1 MWVSDRLLLDYQ
13 RCDRRAFLDL
23 WGDANHRDPPSDYLR
38 KLYADGQHHRQQVLA
53 AHTYTTPS
61 YPEQAW
67 QAGAAATAALMAQ
80 GVPTIYQPVLLQE
93 DSGFSLLSQPDLLV
107 KYPGPSRWGEWSY
120 RPVSIRLGKR
130 PKLDYQIV
138 AAFQAYLLAQVQ
150 DALPDVALLML
161 REKGTYEVNLEVRLP
176 QLQEILQACLA
187 MLRSRQE
194 PEVFISRNRC
204 ELCHWFSHC
213 YALAQSQQHLSLL
226 PGVTPNR
233 YSHLQLAG
241 ITSLEAL
248 AQINPL
254 QLARRTGFD
263 PAIAVKLV
271 RQAQATLYQQPI
283 LITDELQA
291 NRSPHRGE
299 VYTTTDWGTAA
310 PFLGSGGTDTL
321 PLALTLPAAP
331 VEFYFD
337 VEAEPDLNLTYL
349 HGLLV
354 VDRVNRTETF
364 YSLLAEQL
372 GTEEQVWRRFLALV
386 DRYPDAPIFH
396 FCPFEV
402 QVVQQLA
409 QAYATPP
416 ALLQRLLPR
425 FVDIHAWVTRTVTL
439 PIENYALK
447 SIARWLGFDWRDAEA
462 NGAQSV
468 CWYNQWLQ
476 TGERRYLE
484 AIQRYNEDDCRA
496 TYHVKQWLAEFIAH
510 RSDRQLTTG

>member
-1 MWVSDRLLLDYQ
+1 MITDQLLLDYQ
-13 RCDRRAFLDL
+13 RCDRRAYLDL
-23 WGDANHRDPPSDYLR
+23 WGDRAHRDPPTDYLR
-38 KLYADGQHHRQQVLA
+38 KLHQDGQRHREQVLA
-53 AHTYTTPS
+53 NHLYTIPS
-61 YPEQAW
+61 YPDQAW
-67 QAGAAATAALMAQ
+67 QAGAEATEALMAE
-80 GVPTIYQPVLLQE
+80 GVDAIHQPILLYTDTE
-93 DSGFSLLSQPDLLV
+93 ITYLSQPDLLV
-107 KYPGPSRWGEWSY
+107 KYPGSSRWGDWSY

-138 AAFQAYLLAQVQ
+138 AAFQAYLLGQVQ
-150 DALPDVALLML
+150 AALPDTALIIL
-161 REKGTYEVNLEVRLP
+161 REKGGYRVDLETRLP
-176 QLQEILQACLA
+176 QLQDILQACLA
-187 MLRSRQE
+187 MLRSQQQ

-213 YALAQSQQHLSLL
+213 YDTAQRQQHLSLL

-233 YSHLQLAG
+233 YSQLQAVG
-241 ITSLEAL
+241 IITLEAL
-248 AQINPL
+248 AQISPL
-254 QLARRTGFD
+254 QLAKCTGFD
-263 PAIAVKLV
+263 RTIAVKLV

-291 NRSPHRGE
+291 NRPPHRSE
-299 VYTTTDWGTAA
+299 VYAAADWPTS
-310 PFLGSGGTDTL
+310 PFSGSEVAERL
-321 PLALTLPAAP
+321 PRALTLPAAP

-349 HGLLV
+349 HGVLV
-354 VDRVNRTETF
+354 VDRIQHTETF
-364 YSLLAEQL
+364 YSLLADQV
-372 GTEEQVWRRFLALV
+372 GAEEQVWRRFLALT

-396 FCPFEV
+396 FCPYEV

-416 ALLQRLLPR
+416 TLVQCLLPR

-447 SIARWLGFDWRDAEA
+447 SIARWLGFNWRDAEA
-462 NGAQSV
+462 NGAQAV

-476 TGERRYLE
+476 TGDRRYLE

>member
-23 WGDANHRDPPSDYLR
+23 WGDRTAKDPPSDYLR
-38 KLYADGQHHRQQVLA
+38 KLHQDTQLHRQQVLA
-53 AHTYTTPS
+53 THTYITPT
-61 YPEQAW
+61 YPDQAW
-67 QAGAAATAALMAQ
+67 QAGAEATAALMAQ
-80 GVPTIYQPVLLQE
+80 GVDTIHQPVLLYVE
-93 DSGFSLLSQPDLLV
+93 ADISFLSQPDLLV
-107 KYPGPSRWGEWSY
+107 KYASPSRWGEWAY

-130 PKLDYQIV
+130 PKLDYQMV

-150 DALPDVALLML
+150 ATPPDTALVIL
-161 REKGTYEVNLEVRLP
+161 REKGTYAVDLEVRLP
-176 QLQEILQACLA
+176 QLQEILQSCVT
-187 MLRSRQE
+187 MLRSRQQ

-213 YALAQSQQHLSLL
+213 YALAQQQQHLSLL

-233 YSHLQLAG
+233 YSHLQAVG
-241 ITSLEAL
+241 IASLEAL
-248 AQINPL
+248 AQISPF
-254 QLARRTGFD
+254 QLAKCTGFD

-291 NRSPHRGE
+291 HRPLNRSE
-299 VYTTTDWGTAA
+299 VYATTDWPASCFPSSSVA
-310 PFLGSGGTDTL
+310 DTL
-321 PLALTLPAAP
+321 PRALTLPAAP

-337 VEAEPDLNLTYL
+337 VEAEPDLNVTYL
-349 HGLLV
+349 HGVLI
-354 VDRVNRTETF
+354 VDRTQRTESF
-364 YSLLAEQL
+364 HSLLAEQV
-372 GTEEQVWRRFLALV
+372 GAEVQVWQRFLALV
-386 DRYPDAPIFH
+386 ERYPNAPIFH
-396 FCPFEV
+396 FCPYEV

-416 ALLQRLLPR
+416 ALIQQLLPR

-447 SIARWLGFDWRDAEA
+447 SIARWLGFNWRDADA

-476 TGERRYLE
+476 TGDRRYLE

-510 RSDRQLTTG
+510 RSGRQLTTG

>member
-23 WGDANHRDPPSDYLR
+23 WGDTNHQDPPSDYLR
-38 KLYADGQHHRQQVLA
+38 KLHQDGQHHRQQILS
-53 AHTYTTPS
+53 AHTYTTPV
-61 YPEQAW
+61 YPERAW
-67 QAGAAATAALMAQ
+67 QAGAAATAALMAE
-80 GVPTIYQPVLLQE
+80 GVATIHQPVLLQKE
-93 DSGFSLLSQPDLLV
+93 ADIYLLSQPDLLV
-107 KYPGPSRWGEWSY
+107 KYPSPSRWGEWSY

-138 AAFQAYLLAQVQ
+138 AAFQAYLLDQVQ
-150 DALPDVALLML
+150 GKLPDVALLIL
-161 REKGTYEVNLEVRLP
+161 REKGVYEVNLEIRLP
-176 QLQEILQACLA
+176 QLQDVLQSCLA
-187 MLRSRQE
+187 MLRSRRE

-204 ELCHWFSHC
+204 ELCHWFSYC

-241 ITSLEAL
+241 ITTLEAL
-248 AQINPL
+248 AQINPW
-254 QLARRTGFD
+254 QLAKRTGFD
-263 PAIAVKLV
+263 PTIAVKLV
-271 RQAQATLYQQPI
+271 RQAQATLSQQPI

-291 NRSPHRGE
+291 NPAASHRGE
-299 VYTTTDWGTAA
+299 VYATPDWLASPFPGT
-310 PFLGSGGTDTL
+310 GGMDSL

-349 HGLLV
+349 HGVLV

-364 YSLLAEQL
+364 HSLLAEQL
-372 GTEEQVWRRFLALV
+372 GAEEQVWRRFLALV

-396 FCPFEV
+396 FCPYEV

-409 QAYATPP
+409 QAYPTSPV
-416 ALLQRLLPR
+416 LMQQLLPR

-447 SIARWLGFDWRDAEA
+447 SIARWLGFDWRDTKA

-476 TGERRYLE
+476 TGDRRYLE

-496 TYHVKQWLAEFIAH
+496 TYHVKQWLAEFIGH
-510 RSDRQLTTG
+510 RSGRRLTTG